1 MDRETVSF
9 LQSTLVLLGHDHL
22 RVDGILGP
30 RTLSAYSAL
39 SEDDRRMVN
48 ELVASRDPNALPHLR
63 EALEVDRTNGRIRA
77 REGSGTKS
85 VTHDEVTRMIRA
97 VSAELD
103 VPESYLQLMVSLE
116 NHRTPDGY
124 AIEYD
129 GPFRGIAQFNRAT
142 WESIRR
148 LYPSL
153 NLPEFEVGVTDELQS
168 LLAAG
173 ALYHDNKRS
182 FERTFGTESYF
193 TDEIAYV
200 YHQQGASAA
209 AEFLRSGRLV
219 YPNQSESSK
228 LVARRALSHHQAV

>member
-9 LQSTLVLLGHDHL
+9 LQSTLVLMGHDLL
-22 RVDGILGP
+22 RVDGVLGP
-30 RTLSAYSAL
+30 RTLDAYLAL
-39 SEDDRRMVN
+39 SEDDRRVVN
-48 ELVASRDPNALPHLR
+48 ELLTARDPNSVPALR
-63 EALEVDRTNGRIRA
+63 EALDVHLTNGRIRA
-77 REGSGTKS
+77 REGSEVKY
-85 VTHDEVTRMIRA
+85 VTHEDVAQMIRA
-97 VSAELD
+97 VSKELD

-116 NHRTPDGY
+116 NYSTPDGY
-124 AIEYD
+124 AVEYD

-182 FERTFGTESYF
+182 FERTFGTEGYF
-193 TDEIAYV
+193 SDEIAYV
-200 YHQQGASAA
+200 YHQQGAPAA

-219 YPNQSESSK
+219 HPKQSESSK